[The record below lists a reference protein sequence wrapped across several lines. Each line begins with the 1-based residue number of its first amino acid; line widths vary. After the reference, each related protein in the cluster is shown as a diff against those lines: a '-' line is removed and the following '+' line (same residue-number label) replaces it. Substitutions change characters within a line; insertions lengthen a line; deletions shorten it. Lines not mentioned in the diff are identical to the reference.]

1 MSAAAPDMEAS
12 PEGAAVET
20 VDITYG
26 DRWAWIKGVMSSDA
40 LSDATKNVLFWIF
53 EQMDKKTSITVRK
66 YATLATYANKKESG
80 VRGCISKAVK
90 AGWLKSEGKGGIIY
104 DEAGKANGIANRFSM
119 SVPATAIARMKDDTC
134 DETATYLRWN
144 ADLPAMKLA
153 DTCYGHS
160 DNTPCPSPPS
170 LPQRISPSRAANEAR
185 QDSLDREKEPPST
198 SSLNHEVAMETDRKE
213 ALHSNRSSTSP
224 ADNARAPAL
233 PVAPPDMR
241 AAWGDRWPSRDALA
255 LSVHSLAHARA
266 NVAEQCW
273 FALGYDLADAKARR
287 DRTGEQPY
295 DFIRE
300 KLKPEWH
307 EEIAGQMV
315 RGELKLTTLANL
327 MAYLGFEP
335 KQVDDVSE
343 RGEQVG

>member
-20 VDITYG
+20 VDIAYG
-26 DRWAWIKGVMSSDA
+26 DRWAWIKGVMSQPSDA

-104 DEAGKANGIANRFSM
+104 DEAGKASGIANRFSM
-119 SVPATAIARMKDDTC
+119 SVPATAIARMNDNTC
-134 DETATYLRWN
+134 DETATYLLWN
-144 ADLPAMKLA
+144 GDLPAMKLA
-153 DTCYGHS
+153 DTCYGRS
-160 DNTPCPSPPS
+160 DNTPCSSPILSP
-170 LPQRISPSRAANEAR
+170 RISPSHAADEAR
-185 QDSLDREKEPPST
+185 QDSLDREKESSST
-198 SSLNHEVAMETDRKE
+198 SSHEMVMETDSKE
-213 ALHSNRSSTSP
+213 ALHSDRLGASP
-224 ADNARAPAL
+224 TDNACVL
-233 PVAPPDMR
+233 PVAPIEMR
-241 AAWGDRWPSRDALA
+241 SAWGDRWPSDEAMAFKAPTIGHAL
-255 LSVHSLAHARA
+255 A

-273 FALGYDLADAKARR
+273 FAMGYNLTDSRARK
-287 DRTGEQPY
+287 DETGQPPY
-295 DFIRE
+295 DFIRD
-300 KLKPEWH
+300 LLRSEWIQ
-307 EEIAGQMV
+307 EIARQMV
-315 RGELKLTTLANL
+315 AGELKVATLANL

-335 KQVDDVSE
+335 KQVGEVSE

>member
-1 MSAAAPDMEAS
+1 MSAAAPDMQAA

-26 DRWAWIKGVMSSDA
+26 DRWAWIKGVMSQPSDA

-104 DEAGKANGIANRFSM
+104 DEAGKASGIANRFSM
-119 SVPATAIARMKDDTC
+119 SVPATAIARMNDTC
-134 DETATYLRWN
+134 DETATYLLWN
-144 ADLPAMKLA
+144 GDLPAMKLE

-160 DNTPCPSPPS
+160 DNTPYSSPS
-170 LPQRISPSRAANEAR
+170 LSPRISPSHAADEAR
-185 QDSLDREKEPPST
+185 QDSLDREKESSST
-198 SSLNHEVAMETDRKE
+198 SSLNHEMAME
-213 ALHSNRSSTSP
+213 LHSDRSSTSP
-224 ADNARAPAL
+224 TDNARTCVL
-233 PVAPPDMR
+233 PVATIEMR
-241 AAWGDRWPSRDALA
+241 SAWGDRWPSDEAMAIKSATIGHAL
-255 LSVHSLAHARA
+255 A

-273 FALGYDLADAKARR
+273 FAMGYNLTDSRARK
-287 DRTGEQPY
+287 DETGQPPY
-295 DFIRE
+295 DFIRDR
-300 KLKPEWH
+300 LRPEWVD
-307 EEIAGQMV
+307 EIARQMV
-315 RGELKLTTLANL
+315 AGGLKVDTLANL

-335 KQVDDVSE
+335 KQVGEVSE
-343 RGEQVG
+343 RDEQVG